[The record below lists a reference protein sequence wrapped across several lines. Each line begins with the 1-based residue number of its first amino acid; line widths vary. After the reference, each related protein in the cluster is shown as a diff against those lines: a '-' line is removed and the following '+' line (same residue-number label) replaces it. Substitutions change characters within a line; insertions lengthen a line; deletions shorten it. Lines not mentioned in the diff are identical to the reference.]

1 MFLGQKV
8 AVVTGAT
15 GGLGRSIVEVLAR
28 NGARVV
34 VNYARNEAGAQELV
48 KAVEAAG
55 GEAFAVRADISDPDQ
70 AEALIGAALERF
82 GRVDI
87 LVNNAGIKRDTLL
100 MRMKVEDWDAV
111 MSTNLKGA
119 FNCTRAVTRPMLKAR
134 AGRIINIAS
143 VAGLIGNPGQANYSA
158 AKAGLIGFTK
168 AVARELGSRGITV
181 NTVAPGPIEAGML
194 EDLPGEVKESFLK
207 QIPLGRLGKPED
219 VAGAVVFLASD
230 LANYITGQTLAVD
243 GGLTMQ

>member
-55 GEAFAVRADISDPDQ
+55 GEAFAVKADVSDPGQ
-70 AEALIGAALERF
+70 AETLIGAALERF
-82 GRVDI
+82 GRLDI

-100 MRMKVEDWDAV
+100 MRMKVDDWDAV

-119 FNCTRAVTRPMLKAR
+119 FNCTRAATRPMLKAR

-194 EDLPGEVKESFLK
+194 EDLPAEAREGFLK
-207 QIPLGRLGKPED
+207 QIPLGRLGRPED

>member
-55 GEAFAVRADISDPDQ
+55 GEAFAVRADVSDPDQ
-70 AEALIGAALERF
+70 AEALIRAALERF
-82 GRVDI
+82 GRVDL

>member
-55 GEAFAVRADISDPDQ
+55 GEAFAVRADVSDPDQ
-70 AEALIGAALERF
+70 AEALIRAALERF
-82 GRVDI
+82 GRVDL

-194 EDLPGEVKESFLK
+194 DDLPAEVKESFLK